1 MAKNVSF
8 NPMEGLLFNEFVKPT
23 IDQKSTNT
31 ADQKPEVEDE
41 VKPSVDDIAATNPAN
56 NRQNTT
62 ESEIVNAV
70 GSIASTKDEDEL
82 IPANSEPVEKPSEG
96 PTEVTS
102 NTTESSADVV
112 DPAET
117 SRPDRYGLLDQR
129 HVSNDFPGQEVEKTG
144 SSLTPEN
151 AFYIQKR
158 AIQENTNI
166 PIIIADIL
174 DKYYHENHQFTDAEA
189 MKIIADYNAE
199 RRTCAKKTF
208 VIPKYLK
215 DFLNRQAKE
224 AGLKIVILLN
234 YYITCERTTK
244 Q

>member
-8 NPMEGLLFNEFVKPT
+8 NPMEGLLFKEFVQPK
-23 IDQKSTNT
+23 IDPKSTNT
-31 ADQKPEVEDE
+31 ANQKPEVEDE
-41 VKPSVDDIAATNPAN
+41 VKPSVDDVAATNLAN

-70 GSIASTKDEDEL
+70 ESTASTKNEDEL
-82 IPANSEPVEKPSEG
+82 IPANSEQAEKPSEE
-96 PTEVTS
+96 PTK
-102 NTTESSADVV
+102 SSV

-174 DKYYHENHQFTDAEA
+174 DKYYRENHQFTDAEA

-234 YYITCERTTK
+234 YYITSERTTK

>member
-8 NPMEGLLFNEFVKPT
+8 NPMEGLLFNEFVQPK
-23 IDQKSTNT
+23 IDPKSTNT
-31 ADQKPEVEDE
+31 ANQKAEIEDE
-41 VKPSVDDIAATNPAN
+41 VKPSVDDVAATNLAN

-70 GSIASTKDEDEL
+70 ESTASTKDEDEL
-82 IPANSEPVEKPSEG
+82 IPANSEPVEEPSEE
-96 PTEVTS
+96 PAEATS
-102 NTTESSADVV
+102 NTTESSV
-112 DPAET
+112 DTAET

-174 DKYYHENHQFTDAEA
+174 DKYYRENHQFTDAEA

-234 YYITCERTTK
+234 YYITSERTTK